1 MTRKNPFK
9 EYENLGESRVREAL
23 ASGNYGRQDS
33 TMYQKAYGW
42 LSMLDKKRE
51 DGLAKL
57 RDDRES
63 EIRDI
68 AKEANSIA
76 ANALAE
82 TRFEA
87 RLARRSRWIDRI
99 IPTIAIIIA
108 IIAAREDIKWLIS
121 WLLDKLKT
129 P

>member
-9 EYENLGESRVREAL
+9 EYEELGEERVRKAL
-23 ASGNYGRQDS
+23 ASGDYGRQDS
-33 TMYQKAYGW
+33 TMYQKASGW
-42 LSMLDKKRE
+42 LSMLDKQSE

-68 AKEANSIA
+68 AKEANRIA
-76 ANALAE
+76 SNALAE
-82 TRFEA
+82 TRSEV
-87 RLARRSRWIDRI
+87 RLANRSRWIDRI

-108 IIAAREDIKWLIS
+108 VIAARDDIKWLIS